1 MPRRRM
7 SALRSLVHPLAEDVF
22 LRQYFPQ
29 RLHVS
34 HGPPQRFSHLLD
46 VDELKDAES
55 AARACRT
62 QVRVWSRGV
71 DVRVDGVEA
80 MECYR
85 AGMTLYMNE
94 VERFIPAVDRL
105 VRSVATDLGIPVDHC
120 GGELIASRPG
130 AGASMH
136 FDSDDGFNIQLR
148 GRKRW
153 RTAPNRWVVNP
164 LVSYGVGFAD
174 IGRQLSAHASGPMPS
189 RMPVHSRT
197 HHVRPGSVIYLPRGT
212 WHETQ
217 VVGSDESLALVVNL
231 RVPNWA
237 DRVLD
242 ALKRRLMAR
251 PVFRATA
258 YGMTA
263 SGNGSGSLLHEAV
276 REVESIAP
284 HELFADPS
292 PYLFA
297 FFAPT
302 AHDRCTLT
310 SRGRAQHVLRVYH
323 AHRGSTEMVFEDRT
337 LARALQRVLARPA
350 GIYGVMLLEDF
361 GGDSQDL
368 GRALRMLVD
377 EGLLRRFTEPRD

>member
-1 MPRRRM
+1 
-7 SALRSLVHPLAEDVF
+7 VYPLKEDVF
-22 LRQYFPQ
+22 LREYFPQ
-29 RLHVS
+29 QLLIS
-34 HGPPQRFSHLLD
+34 HGPLPRFSSLLD
-46 VDELKDAES
+46 VDELKSAES

-62 QVRVWSRGV
+62 RVRVWSRGL

-85 AGMTLYMNE
+85 AGMTLYMGE

-120 GGELIASRPG
+120 GAELIASRPG
-130 AGASMH
+130 AGAPMH
-136 FDSDDGFNIQLR
+136 FDSDDGFNIQVR

-174 IGRQLSAHASGPMPS
+174 IGRQLSAHTSGTMPN
-189 RMPVHSRT
+189 RMPANSRT
-197 HHVRPGSVIYLPRGT
+197 HNVRPGSVVYLPRGT

-237 DRVLD
+237 DRVIE
-242 ALKRRLMAR
+242 ALKRRLLAR
-251 PVFRATA
+251 PGFRETA
-258 YGMTA
+258 YEVCA
-263 SGNGSGSLLHEAV
+263 SGSGSSALLQEAV
-276 REVESIAP
+276 REVESITQ
-284 HELFADPS
+284 HELFSDPS

-297 FFAPT
+297 FFSPIP
-302 AHDRCTLT
+302 HDRCTLT
-310 SRGRAQHVLRVYH
+310 SPGKARHVLRVYH
-323 AHRGSTEMVFEDRT
+323 ARRRSTDLIFEDRA
-337 LARALQRVLARPA
+337 LARALQRVLARPG
-350 GIYGVMLLEDF
+350 GIYGATLLEEF

-368 GRALRMLVD
+368 GRALKMLVGG
-377 EGLLRRFTEPRD
+377 GLLRRVTDRPSRSRSLTR

>member
-1 MPRRRM
+1 LPRRRT
-7 SALRSLVHPLAEDVF
+7 SALRALVHPLAEDVF
-22 LRQYFPQ
+22 LRTYFPQ

-34 HGPPQRFSHLLD
+34 HGPLQRFASLLD

-71 DVRVDGVEA
+71 DDRVDGVEA

-105 VRSVATDLGIPVDHC
+105 VRRVATDLGIPFDHC
-120 GGELIASRPG
+120 GGELMASKPG
-130 AGASMH
+130 AGAPMH
-136 FDSDDGFNIQLR
+136 FDSDDGFNIQIR

-153 RTAPNRWVVNP
+153 RTAPNRWVAHP

-174 IGRQLSAHASGPMPS
+174 IGRQLSAHASGPMPD
-189 RMPVHSRT
+189 RMPTDSRT
-197 HHVRPGSVIYLPRGT
+197 HHVRPGSVVYLPRGT

-217 VVGSDESLALVVNL
+217 VVGRDESLALVVNL

-237 DRVLD
+237 DRVIE
-242 ALKRRLMAR
+242 ALKRRLLSR
-251 PVFRATA
+251 PRFRETA
-258 YGMTA
+258 FERYA
-263 SGNGSGSLLHEAV
+263 SSGGSRALLQEAA

-284 HELFADPS
+284 HELFSDPS

-302 AHDRCTLT
+302 PHERCTLT
-310 SRGRAQHVLRVYH
+310 SPAKARHVLRV
-323 AHRGSTEMVFEDRT
+323 HRARRGTTELIFEDRT
-337 LARALQRVLARPA
+337 LARALHRVLARPD
-350 GIYGVMLLEDF
+350 GIYGATLLEQF
-361 GGDSQDL
+361 GGDGQDL
-368 GRALRMLVD
+368 GRALKMLVTA
-377 EGLLRRFTEPRD
+377 GLLVRSTDV